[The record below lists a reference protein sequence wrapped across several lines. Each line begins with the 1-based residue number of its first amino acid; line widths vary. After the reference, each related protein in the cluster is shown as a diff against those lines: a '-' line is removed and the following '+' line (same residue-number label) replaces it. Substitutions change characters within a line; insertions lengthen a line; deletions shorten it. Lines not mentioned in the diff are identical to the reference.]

1 LTPDTDPRVA
11 IAESLLLDVALKT
24 SLEHGINAVTAMSL
38 SETTAISAENIS
50 ICLGQDAQIQ
60 AKVLALALNKGYE
73 IRILAPRKPVTR
85 SQQASSTPQS
95 DRPKRRRL
103 APADRKEEIIFAAMA
118 VAREIGYQQVTRNL
132 IAERAGTSDALVT
145 TRLGTTDEIAQLI
158 MREAVIRRDLTII
171 AQGIATND
179 PIAIAAP
186 EELRTESRQALGAN
200 IPSQS
205 AA

>member
-1 LTPDTDPRVA
+1 
-11 IAESLLLDVALKT
+11 
-24 SLEHGINAVTAMSL
+24 
-38 SETTAISAENIS
+38 
-50 ICLGQDAQIQ
+50 
-60 AKVLALALNKGYE
+60 
-73 IRILAPRKPVTR
+73 
-85 SQQASSTPQS
+85 
-95 DRPKRRRL
+95 
-103 APADRKEEIIFAAMA
+103 MA